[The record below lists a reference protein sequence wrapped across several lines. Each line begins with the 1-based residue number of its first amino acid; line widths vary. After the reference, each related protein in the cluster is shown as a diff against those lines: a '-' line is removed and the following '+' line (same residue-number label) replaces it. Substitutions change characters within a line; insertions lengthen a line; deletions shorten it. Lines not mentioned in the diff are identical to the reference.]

1 MNKKKTHGAVFGS
14 TCYHGNFTGQDN
26 NYFCIKECCI
36 LEQPLTCK
44 QSNCKILSIIINMN
58 I

>member
-1 MNKKKTHGAVFGS
+1 MGYFGS
-14 TCYHGNFTGQDN
+14 TCYHGNFTGQDK

-44 QSNCKILSIIINMN
+44 QSNCKILSII
-58 I
+58 